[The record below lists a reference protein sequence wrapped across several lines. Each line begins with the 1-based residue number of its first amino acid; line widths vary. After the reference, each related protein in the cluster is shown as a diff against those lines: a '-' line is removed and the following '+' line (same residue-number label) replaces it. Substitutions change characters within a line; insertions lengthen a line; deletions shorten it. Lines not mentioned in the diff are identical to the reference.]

1 MARVASQKTRQ
12 ALLDLEG
19 IFDPTRVPD
28 KLALFDANGN
38 LINLQSGGG
47 MEVYEQL
54 AEPDTTTLG
63 AIWIKQEPS

>member
-1 MARVASQKTRQ
+1 MARVSSQKTRQ

-38 LINLQSGGG
+38 PIDLQGGG
-47 MEVYEQL
+47 GVEIYEQL
-54 AEPDTTTLG
+54 EQPDTTTLG
-63 AIWIKQEPS
+63 AIWVKREPS